1 MLSERFPPR
10 LRLPLCLQE
19 DQRRPNPGIRGWMH
33 AEGRAQLC
41 AVGAQC
47 CRGRLPEQQIPA
59 ELDVLVW
66 FFFSPSS
73 SGSYC
78 KAQSHGGKWDNSR
91 ELGSEHR
98 THPGAPWASSPPWS
112 ITQSQLWD
120 VTACNA
126 RNEEQSQ
133 PNPQRILNLEGGWR
147 QPGTTCGYSK
157 ARHSSEEH
165 KFLPFYISL
174 LSRRSLTDPTI
185 PIGPSLEI
193 PWVYT
198 QLCC

>member
-1 MLSERFPPR
+1 MLQGAAAGGANPSRTRCFGLVFFFPQQ
-10 LRLPLCLQE
+10 LRILLQSTKPWWE
-19 DQRRPNPGIRGWMH
+19 MGQYQRVGIR
-33 AEGRAQLC
+33 AQ
-41 AVGAQC
+41 
-47 CRGRLPEQQIPA
+47 
-59 ELDVLVW
+59 D
-66 FFFSPSS
+66 PS
-73 SGSYC
+73 
-78 KAQSHGGKWDNSR
+78 
-91 ELGSEHR
+91 
-98 THPGAPWASSPPWS
+98 WASSPPWT

-120 VTACNA
+120 VTAYNA

-133 PNPQRILNLEGGWR
+133 PNPQRILSLEGGWR

>member
-1 MLSERFPPR
+1 MLSECFPPR

-98 THPGAPWASSPPWS
+98 THPGRHLLHGPSPSHSCGMSQHAMQGTRSKASPTHREFSAWKVAGGSLAPRVA
-112 ITQSQLWD
+112 
-120 VTACNA
+120 TAK
-126 RNEEQSQ
+126 
-133 PNPQRILNLEGGWR
+133 
-147 QPGTTCGYSK
+147 PGTAVK
-157 ARHSSEEH
+157 NISSSHFTFHCSPED
-165 KFLPFYISL
+165 L
-174 LSRRSLTDPTI
+174 
-185 PIGPSLEI
+185 
-193 PWVYT
+193 
-198 QLCC
+198 